1 MAEGYYWARNPEDN
15 THFIV
20 LFEDGQWYTVG
31 IQQPL
36 QNFDQHQIIKRIEE
50 PSH

>member
-1 MAEGYYWARNPEDN
+1 MVEGYYWARCPEDN

-20 LFEDGQWYTVG
+20 LCEDGQYYAVG
-31 IQQPL
+31 IQEPL
-36 QNFDQHQIIKRIEE
+36 HNFDPHQLIKRIEE